1 MTVDN
6 DDEIFQ
12 RKLRRKFTLYTCICK
27 GGIYT
32 IISKSKGAGTI
43 RGQDLVIYK
52 CLTSGQTYHRTQE
65 DFDTRMEVLE

>member
-1 MTVDN
+1 MAVDN
-6 DDEIFQ
+6 DDEFFQ
-12 RKLRRKFTLYTCICK
+12 EKLRRKFTLHTCIDK

-32 IISKSKGAGTI
+32 IIGKSKGAGTS

-65 DFDTRMEVLE
+65 NFDTRMEVLE